1 MIRVLVAE
9 DELPL
14 LRGISRMIMNL
25 CEDFEVVKMA
35 KTGREALDYLKDN
48 YVDVVFTDINMPVID
63 GLKVLEYIH
72 ENMPET
78 VSIVI
83 SGYQDF
89 SYAQKAMQYGVQNYL
104 VKPIDRAELKK
115 LLEQLRDLRHQ
126 ERKKQKKEFMERAL
140 HGESG
145 IAKLMESRT
154 NSGEKL
160 TIGRLYPVYLV
171 VKAFCIHVFED
182 DIIASENWENCRLE
196 DAARAEES
204 ETEAIYAF
212 YGRNPNEILFL
223 FENEKPDIEALIQR
237 VIKNGNI
244 CFPVAAAAGDP
255 LDEIDQLA
263 QTVRKLRKEIYK
275 NWVYGKTGQVAGM
288 GKDSQVLHLP
298 GHIEESIL
306 YMAKNRQF
314 REFDNILAEIRR
326 QMRFGKITQYQ
337 IELTLDRIMT
347 LLGAYQTVSDDMDT
361 VNVRYSI
368 NDILVRSDNLEEI
381 FEEFGL
387 WCREELFDDQ
397 DQDKGALMERLDA
410 YICEH
415 YRDSI
420 NTKHLAARFGLVP
433 SYLSKLFQNY
443 KGITPNHYIQEI
455 RLAKAK
461 ELLVSCPDL
470 MTKDI
475 AQMTGYA
482 DPSYFSKVLKKY
494 TGMYPSEYRTAHAG
508 EQS

>member
-25 CEDFEVVKMA
+25 CGDFEVVKMA

-48 YVDVVFTDINMPVID
+48 YVDVVFTDINMPVVD

-72 ENMPET
+72 ENMPRT
-78 VSIVI
+78 VGVVI

-104 VKPIDRAELKK
+104 VKPVDRAELKK
-115 LLEQLRDLRHQ
+115 LLEQLRDSSHQ
-126 ERKKQKKEFMERAL
+126 GRKKQKKEFMERAL

-145 IAKLMESRT
+145 IAKFMESRMQT
-154 NSGEKL
+154 GEKL
-160 TIGRLYPVYLV
+160 TIGKLYPVYLV
-171 VKAFCIHVFED
+171 VKAFCIHVFGNETAD
-182 DIIASENWENCRLE
+182 PEIWGDCRPE
-196 DAARAEES
+196 DAARAEENES
-204 ETEAIYAF
+204 EEIYSF

-223 FENEKPDIEALIQR
+223 FEDEKPDIKALVERIM
-237 VIKNGNI
+237 KNGNI
-244 CFPVAAAAGDP
+244 RFPVGAVAGEP
-255 LDEIDQLA
+255 LDEIDHLA
-263 QTVRKLRKEIYK
+263 QTVRKLRKDVYK
-275 NWVYGKTGQVAGM
+275 NWIYGRTGEIRKIKEVPQTFHF
-288 GKDSQVLHLP
+288 SEHT
-298 GHIEESIL
+298 EESIL
-306 YMAKNRQF
+306 YMAKSRQF
-314 REFDNILAEIRR
+314 REFDNVLADIKG
-326 QMRFGKITQYQ
+326 QLCLGKITQYQ
-337 IELTLDRIMT
+337 IEMTLDRIMM
-347 LLGAYQTVSDDMDT
+347 LLDAYQTVSDSMDT

-368 NDILVRSDNLEEI
+368 NDIVVRSGSLEEI
-381 FEEFGL
+381 FEKFTL
-387 WCREELFDDQ
+387 WCHEELFDDQ
-397 DQDKGALMERLDA
+397 GQDKGALMERLDA
-410 YICEH
+410 YIREH
-415 YRDSI
+415 YKDSI

-455 RLAKAK
+455 RLEKAK
-461 ELLVSCPDL
+461 ELLVKCPDL

-494 TGMYPSEYRTAHAG
+494 TGMYPSEYRAAHTG
-508 EQS
+508 KQS